1 MDYQALAELLFPD
14 VTETPEQ
21 LEARFPQR
29 DLPEG
34 AVVSRMAPS
43 PTGFVHLGNLVQG
56 TISERMTHQSGGV
69 LYLRVED
76 TDAKRE
82 IPGAVEVLI
91 NTLKFYN
98 INFDEGATVDGD
110 DGAYG
115 PYRQRQRAAIY
126 HVYAK
131 KLVSEG
137 KAYPCFC
144 TEDEL
149 SALREKQ
156 EANKET
162 TGYYG
167 KYAVWRDRPMEDIQA
182 QLAAGNPWVLRFR
195 SEGSIDRQF
204 KFDDLV
210 KGKLTIT
217 ENNVDH
223 VLLKSDG
230 IPTYHFAHAVD
241 DHLMRTTHVIRGEEW
256 LPSLATHLML
266 FRYLGFKAPKYM
278 HIAQL
283 MKLCEDGS
291 KKKLSKRD
299 MGANM
304 DDYKR
309 LGYAPECVIEYVMT
323 LLNSNYEEWHAQNPD
338 KAYTDFPF
346 NIKKMSNSGC
356 LFDMEKLGD
365 VSRNVISKFTAD
377 EVYNGLL
384 EWADEFDADFAS
396 RLKAAPDRAKA
407 VISIGRGGKKP
418 RKDYGTWL
426 ELRDYMALFYDETF
440 RIIDALPDNFNKN
453 DIIKTLDAFA
463 ASYDTSDDQNAW
475 FGKIK
480 DIATALGYA
489 ADMKEYKQTP
499 EKFAGSVAD
508 ISSFIRVAVTGRL
521 NSPDLYTVMN
531 ILGKD
536 CVIRRINEF
545 KETIA

>member
-1 MDYQALAELLFPD
+1 M
-14 VTETPEQ
+14 
-21 LEARFPQR
+21 AR
-29 DLPEG
+29 
-34 AVVSRMAPS
+34 
-43 PTGFVHLGNLVQG
+43 T
-56 TISERMTHQSGGV
+56 
-69 LYLRVED
+69 
-76 TDAKRE
+76 
-82 IPGAVEVLI
+82 
-91 NTLKFYN
+91 
-98 INFDEGATVDGD
+98 
-110 DGAYG
+110 
-115 PYRQRQRAAIY
+115 
-126 HVYAK
+126 
-131 KLVSEG
+131 
-137 KAYPCFC
+137 
-144 TEDEL
+144 
-149 SALREKQ
+149 
-156 EANKET
+156 
-162 TGYYG
+162 
-167 KYAVWRDRPMEDIQA
+167 
-182 QLAAGNPWVLRFR
+182 
-195 SEGSIDRQF
+195 
-204 KFDDLV
+204 
-210 KGKLTIT
+210 
-217 ENNVDH
+217 
-223 VLLKSDG
+223 
-230 IPTYHFAHAVD
+230 
-241 DHLMRTTHVIRGEEW
+241 
-256 LPSLATHLML
+256 
-266 FRYLGFKAPKYM
+266 
-278 HIAQL
+278 
-283 MKLCEDGS
+283 
-291 KKKLSKRD
+291 
-299 MGANM
+299 
-304 DDYKR
+304 
-309 LGYAPECVIEYVMT
+309 
-323 LLNSNYEEWHAQNPD
+323 NPD